1 MMMEKAVTG
10 SVKSI
15 EALHQRTLEIIE
27 RSRKKEEERLETGVI
42 YLPTCREDRRGS
54 PNSFLR
60 SALFAAIQG
69 KDRANFK
76 KAELFSQQG
85 ITITYTGEQLNQED
99 MTVWLAL
106 VDLMK
111 KDPLGTECKF
121 TAHEVLKYM
130 GLPTGGTQYEQ
141 LEMSVQRMTACLVRI
156 ETEEYIYGRSLIE
169 GFDIDK
175 NTNQYRVQLS
185 RDLIKLFGD
194 NDWTAM
200 NWEQRKQLKNKPLCL
215 KLHDY
220 YSSHEKPLPVSF
232 GFLSSITGSV
242 NKQKAGFK
250 AKVKI
255 ALEELIKV
263 GFLRSYSIKGGIL
276 TVERNRDSTNQ
287 PKSVLI
293 NE

>member
-1 MMMEKAVTG
+1 MMEKAVSG
-10 SVKSI
+10 SAKSI
-15 EALHQRTLEIIE
+15 QELHQRTLEIIE
-27 RSRKKEEERLETGVI
+27 CERKKEEERLVTGVI
-42 YLPTCREDRRGS
+42 YLPTWREDRRGS

-69 KDRANFK
+69 KDRADFK
-76 KAELFSQQG
+76 KVEIFSQQG

-99 MTVWLAL
+99 LTVWLAL

-121 TAHEVLKYM
+121 TAHEILKYM

-156 ETEEYIYGRSLIE
+156 ETERYIYGRSLIE

-175 NTNQYRVQLS
+175 NTNKYRVQLS

-220 YSSHEKPLPVSF
+220 YSSHEKPLPVSL
-232 GFLSSITGSV
+232 GFLSNITGSV

-263 GFLRSYSIKGGIL
+263 GFLRSYSIEGDML
-276 TVERNRDSTNQ
+276 NVERDRNSTNQ
-287 PKSVLI
+287 PKSLLI
-293 NE
+293 NK